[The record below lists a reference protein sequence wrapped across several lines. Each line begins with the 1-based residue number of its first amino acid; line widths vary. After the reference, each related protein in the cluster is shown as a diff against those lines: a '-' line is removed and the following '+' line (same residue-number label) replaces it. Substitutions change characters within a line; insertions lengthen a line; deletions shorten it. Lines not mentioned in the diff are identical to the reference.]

1 MNGYRRRAMRNRA
14 EATIEDLLANLSEAQ
29 RQAVAHTDGPLLILA
44 GPGSGKT
51 RVVTCRAAHL
61 ARTVARPS
69 DILAITFTN
78 KAAREMRERIEALG
92 MAEGMTVCTFHAL
105 CARLLRRY
113 PDRAGVPPN
122 FTIFDREDRRKLIR
136 QAIEECGLSTDNWSP
151 SGIDREISLAK
162 NDMLTPQA
170 YAASAVDWRKETIT
184 RVYTCYEQS
193 LLTMGGLDFDDLLV
207 RMATLLQR
215 DRELR
220 DELEDC
226 YRYVLI
232 DEYQDTNAAQYKI
245 ARLLTEK
252 RRNICATG
260 DPDQSIYGWRGA
272 NIENILR
279 FERDYPNAKVV
290 RLEQNYRST
299 KRVLSAA
306 DAVIAHNV
314 SRKEKALWTDKD
326 DGVSIRVF
334 ELETGRAE
342 AEMIARDIARQLRTG
357 VRPNEIAVFYRINS
371 LSRVIEEALLREGI
385 AYQIARG
392 VEFYSRKEV
401 KDVLAYLRLLINP
414 ADEVSLLRI
423 INTPPR
429 GIGTTTVQRM
439 TRRARETGR
448 SIYDLVMSGSDL
460 SKLGRS
466 AHRVHEFRELLAG
479 LVPALDRSAPDAL
492 KLVISHSGL
501 QAHYAQAAEADD
513 APVRNMDE
521 LVTAA
526 ADYQSHHPDA
536 TVLDWL
542 EHTAL
547 ISDVDSVR
555 GGTGVITLMTLH
567 AAKGLEFAVVYI
579 VGLERGILPFRRTE
593 EVYSDEEE
601 ERRLLFVGMTRAKA
615 CLTLSHAQYRMQ
627 RGSSERTTR
636 SPFLDELPKSEVEW
650 HHVCTSPARRFPAS
664 DSDRNRL
671 PEDIEEWTIGTLVQ
685 HPQHGLGQVMSIH
698 RAVGH
703 TFVSVQFKDGSQ
715 RSLALGI
722 APLRR
727 VDFDDIGENGGS
739 DW

>member
-1 MNGYRRRAMRNRA
+1 MRGRA
-14 EATIEDLLANLSEAQ
+14 EATTEDLFADLSEPQ
-29 RQAVAHTDGPLLILA
+29 RQAVAHADGPLLILA

-61 ARTVARPS
+61 ACTVACPS

-78 KAAREMRERIEALG
+78 KAAKEMRERIEALG
-92 MAEGMTVCTFHAL
+92 MAKGMTICTFHAL
-105 CARLLRRY
+105 CAKLLRRY
-113 PDRAGVPPN
+113 PHRAGVPPN

-136 QAIEECGLSTDNWSP
+136 QAIEECDLSTDNWSP
-151 SGIDREISLAK
+151 SSVDREISLAK
-162 NDMLTPQA
+162 NDMLTPEA
-170 YAASAVDWRKETIT
+170 FAVSAVDWRKETVT
-184 RVYTCYEQS
+184 RVYACYEQ
-193 LLTMGGLDFDDLLV
+193 LLLKMGGLDFDDLLM
-207 RMATLLQR
+207 RMAALLQR

-306 DAVIAHNV
+306 DALIARNV
-314 SRKEKALWTDKD
+314 SRKEKALWTNNS
-326 DGVSIRVF
+326 DGVSVRVF
-334 ELETGRAE
+334 ELETGKAE
-342 AEMIARDIARQLRTG
+342 AEMIARDIARQLRSG
-357 VRPNEIAVFYRINS
+357 VNSNEIAVFYRINS
-371 LSRVIEEALLREGI
+371 LSRVIEEALLKEGI
-385 AYQIARG
+385 PYQIARG

-401 KDVLAYLRLLINP
+401 KDVLAYLRVLVNR

-429 GIGTTTVQRM
+429 GIGATTVQRM
-439 TRRARETGR
+439 TQQAKAAGQ
-448 SIYDLVMSGSDL
+448 SIYDLVTSGSDL

-466 AHRVHEFRELLAG
+466 AGRVDEFRELLAR
-479 LVPALDRSAPDAL
+479 LAPALERSAPEAL
-492 KLVISHSGL
+492 KFVISHSGM
-501 QAHYAQAAEADD
+501 QAHYTQAAEADD
-513 APVRNMDE
+513 VPVRNIDE

-526 ADYQSHHPDA
+526 ADYQSNHPDA
-536 TVLDWL
+536 TVVDWL

-555 GGTGVITLMTLH
+555 GGTGAITLMTLH

-579 VGLERGILPFRRTE
+579 VGLERDILPFRRTE

-615 CLTLSHAQYRMQ
+615 QLTLSHAQYRML
-627 RGSSERTTR
+627 RGSAERTTR
-636 SPFLDELPKSEVEW
+636 SPFLDELPEGEVEW
-650 HHVCTSPARRFPAS
+650 GQLGIPPARGLRASGS
-664 DSDRNRL
+664 DSDGL
-671 PEDIEEWTIGTLVQ
+671 PDDIEEWTIGTLVQ
-685 HPQHGLGQVMSIH
+685 HPEHGLGQVMSIH
-698 RAVGH
+698 RTVGR
-703 TFVSVQFKDGSQ
+703 TYVGVQFKDGSR
-715 RSLALGI
+715 RSLALEI
-722 APLRR
+722 VPLRR
-727 VDFDDIGENGGS
+727 VDFDDIGDNGGS